1 MDTALARPESKV
13 DAVEASED
21 ETSSLGTDCSR
32 GGCTGTSR
40 ICWLCLA
47 ACCLWHTDEAAELA
61 PAQVSAL
68 RAEIEAYVAKVD
80 LQGDLHQFELY
91 FRFLETLLSD
101 LSVPQLMLTVPPL
114 EHVLDTGR
122 VKSSGSGLW
131 LEFGVAT
138 GQSIQMIARYGRR
151 SSQDG
156 PIKTVIGF
164 DSFDGL
170 PSAWSNHAKG
180 TFARTSSA
188 PPPLPPDCTNVTFV
202 QGLFADS
209 LPAFVKTLDP
219 YPHTRVDLLHIDCD
233 LYESTSTVLSLLSPW
248 LHPGCAIVFDELVNY
263 PGYEAHEA
271 RAFFEFLH
279 RRSDLS
285 YRCLGWRYLT
295 AAVELTAAAS

>member
-1 MDTALARPESKV
+1 M
-13 DAVEASED
+13 
-21 ETSSLGTDCSR
+21 
-32 GGCTGTSR
+32 
-40 ICWLCLA
+40 
-47 ACCLWHTDEAAELA
+47 
-61 PAQVSAL
+61 
-68 RAEIEAYVAKVD
+68 
-80 LQGDLHQFELY
+80 LQNF
-91 FRFLETLLSD
+91 FSETLLSD

-114 EHVLDTGR
+114 EHLLDTGR

-131 LEFGVAT
+131 LEFGAAI

-202 QGLFADS
+202 QGLFVDS

-248 LHPGCAIVFDELVNY
+248 LHPGCAIVFGELVNY
-263 PGYEAHEA
+263 P
-271 RAFFEFLH
+271 
-279 RRSDLS
+279 
-285 YRCLGWRYLT
+285 
-295 AAVELTAAAS
+295 VN

>member
-21 ETSSLGTDCSR
+21 EASSLGTDCSR

-68 RAEIEAYVAKVD
+68 RAETEACVAKLD

-114 EHVLDTGR
+114 EHLLDTGR

-138 GQSIQMIARYGRR
+138 GQSIQMIARYG
-151 SSQDG
+151 
-156 PIKTVIGF
+156 
-164 DSFDGL
+164 
-170 PSAWSNHAKG
+170 
-180 TFARTSSA
+180 
-188 PPPLPPDCTNVTFV
+188 
-202 QGLFADS
+202 
-209 LPAFVKTLDP
+209 
-219 YPHTRVDLLHIDCD
+219 
-233 LYESTSTVLSLLSPW
+233 
-248 LHPGCAIVFDELVNY
+248 
-263 PGYEAHEA
+263 EAV
-271 RAFFEFLH
+271 RMV
-279 RRSDLS
+279 R
-285 YRCLGWRYLT
+285 
-295 AAVELTAAAS
+295 